1 MLAIASTW
9 LEGVC
14 LSKSL
19 LYAYGTE
26 ENDVHNQSHTLFQI
40 IISTLGQFAAYWQI
54 IRLDVWRIYNQN
66 DRLSSPR
73 EIVYDLMIN
82 FVYLRK
88 STWENRCE
96 WSQNT
101 EFAWSLTRWYI
112 ASVLI
117 RMVAKR
123 HPRSWI
129 TVRCNLEQIV
139 RVVRMTISNWL
150 TFYKSP

>member
-40 IISTLGQFAAYWQI
+40 IISTLGQFAAYWQM
-54 IRLDVWRIYNQN
+54 IRLDVWRIYNQI
-66 DRLSSPR
+66 DRLSSPH

-82 FVYLRK
+82 FVYLHAKAREK
-88 STWENRCE
+88 IAVNGART
-96 WSQNT
+96 QNLR
-101 EFAWSLTRWYI
+101 EVWRADILRLYWYAWWQ
-112 ASVLI
+112 SVIQGAELPYGAI
-117 RMVAKR
+117 
-123 HPRSWI
+123 W
-129 TVRCNLEQIV
+129 NIV
-139 RVVRMTISNWL
+139 RVVRMTISDWL